1 MCRLPNYNILIVKRF
16 RYEKRENMSK
26 EWNRSK
32 KQAKELI
39 YKYLLTYL
47 LHVKHL
53 SFNLDDI

>member
-16 RYEKRENMSK
+16 RYEKRENVSK

-39 YKYLLTYL
+39 YTYLLNHL

>member
-32 KQAKELI
+32 REVKELI
-39 YKYLLTYL
+39 YTYLSTHL